1 MRYVAIEGGLGNQM
15 FQYAFILAL
24 RAKGYKVSPLQTAQN
39 WEHKNGYELKRI
51 FNIKDQTTWNILY
64 KNFFLRKYFL
74 LTHKAFYGKN
84 FIFQPEATSQNHKF
98 YYGTWQSEM
107 YFKDI
112 SKEIIETFQF
122 NKDLISTYTLSI
134 LEKMKNH
141 VTVGLHV
148 RRGDYLNKAFIDG
161 FGKCCNLQYYQN
173 AKIGAFCDIHQGVNI
188 GQHGNNQ
195 FDVPTI
201 GDNVWIGPGAK
212 IFGKIS
218 IGSGIAIGANAVVNN
233 DFEENNIT
241 IAGIPAKKISNSGNK
256 YQKVQPIIHTK

>member
-1 MRYVAIEGGLGNQM
+1 MGWDIPINTFGPGLK
-15 FQYAFILAL
+15 I
-24 RAKGYKVSPLQTAQN
+24 
-39 WEHKNGYELKRI
+39 
-51 FNIKDQTTWNILY
+51 
-64 KNFFLRKYFL
+64 
-74 LTHKAFYGKN
+74 
-84 FIFQPEATSQNHKF
+84 NHF
-98 YYGTWQSEM
+98 G
-107 YFKDI
+107 
-112 SKEIIETFQF
+112 
-122 NKDLISTYTLSI
+122 LIVV
-134 LEKMKNH
+134 N
-141 VTVGLHV
+141 
-148 RRGDYLNKAFIDG
+148 
-161 FGKCCNLQYYQN
+161 QN